1 MQKPT
6 AKASW
11 RAEDSAVETMG
22 SAVAGAGLADLPPGG
37 GWPAAAAAAA
47 AGGCRGARGH
57 LRGGGGG
64 RALRSA
70 NAGPAP
76 HAAVVAEG
84 PVDGE
89 AGDVIEADDG
99 GGGAVGGGGGGGG
112 GRGGAGPAA

>member
-22 SAVAGAGLADLPPGG
+22 SAVAAAGLADLPPGV
-37 GWPAAAAAAA
+37 GW
-47 AGGCRGARGH
+47 AGALAGFPGVGS
-57 LRGGGGG
+57 
-64 RALRSA
+64 LRSA
-70 NAGPAP
+70 IAGPAP

-84 PVDGE
+84 TVDGE

-99 GGGAVGGGGGGGG
+99 GGGAMGGAGGEVAGRVEAAPADEGGGGGGGTG
-112 GRGGAGPAA
+112 